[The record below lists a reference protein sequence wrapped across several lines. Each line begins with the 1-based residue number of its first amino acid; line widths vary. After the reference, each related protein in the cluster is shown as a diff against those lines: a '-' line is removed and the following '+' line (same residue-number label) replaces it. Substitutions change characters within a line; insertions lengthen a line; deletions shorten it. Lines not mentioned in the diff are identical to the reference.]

1 MGDQELI
8 LSSSDT
14 THLLPESTVAGERLV
29 HMAPLQVAATT
40 GKQADR
46 HQTVVSSA
54 GPGSSSSPEDSSCK
68 ITLLNPV
75 VGATQGLPPSKHI
88 LPEREKEKQLKG
100 HLFCTV
106 RQGSRGRD
114 LCLVYF

>member
-1 MGDQELI
+1 MRSPTLGDQELI

-54 GPGSSSSPEDSSCK
+54 GPGSSSSPED
-68 ITLLNPV
+68 
-75 VGATQGLPPSKHI
+75 I